1 MIFPS
6 DMIEPKII
14 FENDDV
20 LVIDKPC
27 GLAVHADGEDASGTV
42 VEWFLRRFPSSK
54 GVGEPR
60 VGRDGA
66 MIERSGV
73 VHRLDRE
80 TSGVMVL
87 AKTQEAFDFLKRQ
100 FLERSVK
107 KEYRAFVYGAMKERW
122 GTIDRPIGRSAK
134 DWRRRSAERG
144 ARGTLRPAVTEW
156 ETLQSG
162 EYAGEKFSFLKLR
175 PKTGRQHQLRVHL
188 KSIGRPIVA
197 DPIYAGNL
205 LGRGEDLGLE
215 RLALHSLSLSVDLM
229 DGESCAF
236 EAPLPKELEEALGRI
251 A

>member
-1 MIFPS
+1 
-6 DMIEPKII
+6 MIEPKII

-20 LVIDKPC
+20 MVIDKPC
-27 GLAVHADGEDASGTV
+27 SLAVHADGADASGTV
-42 VEWFLRRFPSSK
+42 VEWFLRLAPSAK

-73 VHRLDRE
+73 VHRLDRD

-87 AKTQEAFDFLKRQ
+87 AKTQEAFDFLKGQ

-122 GTIDRPIGRSAK
+122 GTIDRSIGRSAK

-156 ETLQSG
+156 ETIQSG

-175 PKTGRQHQLRVHL
+175 PKTGRQHQLRAHL

-197 DPIYAGNL
+197 DSLYAGNL
-205 LGRGEDLGLE
+205 LGKGENLGLN
-215 RLALHSLSLSVDLM
+215 RLALHSLSLHIVLPT
-229 DGESCAF
+229 GESREF
-236 EAPLPKELEEALGRI
+236 EAPLPTELEEALGRI